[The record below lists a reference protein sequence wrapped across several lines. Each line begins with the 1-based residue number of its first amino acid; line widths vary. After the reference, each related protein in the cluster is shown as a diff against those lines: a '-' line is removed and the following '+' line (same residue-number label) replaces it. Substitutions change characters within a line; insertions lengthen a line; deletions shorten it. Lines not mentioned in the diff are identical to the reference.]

1 MSANKITYW
10 TLREDLNTERLRA
23 KKQLAKLERNIDFQK
38 VVGEVFDA
46 QGYVYTIDPNGNFI
60 ITGEVGMTIIGKW
73 NGICWDLLMNTRHS
87 GEDSGN
93 YKLGLQLS
101 PAAFDD
107 YVPLFDSMLAK
118 LKKLY
123 NKYEASAKAHK
134 SGQLLKLLLPDAL
147 KQSELTDIVIIPDSK
162 KKDLLQ
168 LGKHITGNLYLTT
181 TIDFSN
187 YKERCNELKLALD
200 NLPSIVEDTNQN
212 TIYYRSKGTR
222 WSESKRQKIEHPIL
236 GNGEELKMR
245 YDTDYEPK
253 HVKLDYDPEIVEC
266 LKKLGYRYL
275 VSSNDELRILIS
287 SGTYLSRLEQKCW
300 FSGSNRRSLSLEIS
314 KEYFLQLLHY
324 IALASIEKG
333 RFWIYFNTDFGQRT
347 TFYDCIAPILK
358 VCLPGDSF
366 IPVQDYYP
374 HNYCIKIICDSD
386 AKNGFKWRTDNKT
399 WLNTL
404 FYVINNYEAIKTL
417 PLTLEKAENP
427 NVKIYIKQMPDD

>member
-1 MSANKITYW
+1 MSAEKITYR

-73 NGICWDLLMNTRHS
+73 NGICWDLLMNTSHS
-87 GEDSGN
+87 GEGSGN

-101 PAAFDD
+101 PAGFGD

-123 NKYEASAKAHK
+123 NKYEVSAKAHK
-134 SGQLLKLLLPDAL
+134 SGQLLKLLLPDAI
-147 KQSELTDIVIIPDSK
+147 KQSKLTDIVIIPDSK
-162 KKDLLQ
+162 KKGLLQ

-187 YKERCNELKLALD
+187 YNERCSELKQALD
-200 NLPSIVEDTNQN
+200 NLPAIVKDTNQN
-212 TIYYRSKGTR
+212 TIFYRAKGTR
-222 WSESKRQKIEHPIL
+222 WSESKQTKIEHPML
-236 GNGEELKMR
+236 GDGEELKMR
-245 YDTDYEPK
+245 YDTDYKPK
-253 HVKLDYDPEIVEC
+253 HFKTDYDPEIIED
-266 LKKLGYRYL
+266 LKKHGYRFL
-275 VSSNDELRILIS
+275 ISSKGELRILIS
-287 SGTYLSRLEQKCW
+287 AGTYLNRVEQKCW
-300 FSGSNRRSLSLEIS
+300 FSGSDRRSSSLDIS

-333 RFWIYFNTDFGQRT
+333 RYRIYFHDYGKKT
-347 TFYDCIAPILK
+347 TFYDCVSPILK
-358 VCLPGDSF
+358 VCLSGESF

-374 HNYCIKIICDSD
+374 YN
-386 AKNGFKWRTDNKT
+386 
-399 WLNTL
+399 
-404 FYVINNYEAIKTL
+404 
-417 PLTLEKAENP
+417 
-427 NVKIYIKQMPDD
+427 